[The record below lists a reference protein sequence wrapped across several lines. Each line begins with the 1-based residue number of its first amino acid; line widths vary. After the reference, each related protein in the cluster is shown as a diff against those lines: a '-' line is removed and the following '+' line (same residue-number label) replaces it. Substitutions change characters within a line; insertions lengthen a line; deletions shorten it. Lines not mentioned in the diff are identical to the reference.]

1 MNLLHPMI
9 IHFPI
14 ASLLISLALEG
25 LFVWTKRESFK
36 SSAVIMLHISALTA
50 IFAVA
55 TGYIASDALGHDSP
69 GHDLVHQHR
78 DVMLAMSILL
88 VILSAVVFKVRAVRE
103 GSLRKWLFPALLLV
117 SALLVYG
124 ADKGGH
130 LVFEKGVGVEKNIIN
145 EGHHDSDHDH

>member
-1 MNLLHPMI
+1 
-9 IHFPI
+9 
-14 ASLLISLALEG
+14 
-25 LFVWTKRESFK
+25 
-36 SSAVIMLHISALTA
+36 MLHISALTA